1 MTITTVDSLNV
12 QFLPETVAEF
22 IAAHPAVQIRVM
34 ACDPVETMHAVAQ
47 GAADLGLTFSPA
59 WRRGITVLKDVP
71 CPMCAIMA
79 PDHALAA
86 RKTLSLDE
94 CGTYRLM
101 YQDHSGSMQLFFGE
115 EMEAFKNAHKPVAIS
130 NTLAILK
137 RLLLRGVGIAFYTR
151 LGFAEEL
158 ASGRLV
164 AVPLEEEPLSTLRLC
179 LIAPS
184 ERLPTVA
191 AGAMAEHLREAL
203 IRFTTDDPRDL
214 HR

>member
-1 MTITTVDSLNV
+1 MLRPRVARPYPLSSILNSSMIRRR
-12 QFLPETVAEF
+12 AE
-22 IAAHPAVQIRVM
+22 I
-34 ACDPVETMHAVAQ
+34 DK
-47 GAADLGLTFSPA
+47 GASV
-59 WRRGITVLKDVP
+59 RRS
-71 CPMCAIMA
+71 A
-79 PDHALAA
+79 PI
-86 RKTLSLDE
+86 
-94 CGTYRLM
+94 G
-101 YQDHSGSMQLFFGE
+101 
-115 EMEAFKNAHKPVAIS
+115 
-130 NTLAILK
+130 ILK

-184 ERLPTVA
+184 GRLPTVA